1 MWNIMDWTG
10 AGNMVLDR
18 GMIVTLVALPM
29 MNMVFMMLDV
39 MFLYKKGN
47 EKMSLAE
54 QYRGINMVSES
65 ILKWAQANAPGLL
78 TMRGV

>member
-29 MNMVFMMLDV
+29 MSMVFMMIMILTNT
-39 MFLYKKGN
+39 M
-47 EKMSLAE
+47 
-54 QYRGINMVSES
+54 IMVCTGTCLELWS
-65 ILKWAQANAPGLL
+65 
-78 TMRGV
+78 